1 MLVFVFNFDLFKFA
15 AAILEKGLLQVIS
28 NVETCSLI
36 HSGLYKQTEFS
47 FQSLLN
53 VLSFA
58 LSQEMNFSSN
68 EASDNGTNSTT
79 TASTACYVN
88 NSFSMKV
95 ARIVAYSLLILASLI
110 GNILIVTL
118 VCKYGR
124 ARKTINLAVV
134 NMAVANLVITTVYM
148 PRLIPMFLI
157 GTVWLVEGDFGYA
170 LCKMVPFL
178 HHVAIIASILTL
190 LTSGLDT
197 FCAVVFPLKNIFTT
211 KVARLAIFLTWALAI
226 AARMPYLMSLRT
238 KTSKGKQT
246 CSSNLSKLF
255 NNENAR
261 DIYYTFLFVMFYVL
275 PWLAIFIFYLIIAI
289 KLKTGE
295 TPRQESTTAARLKDL
310 RVKATRNVIKMMI
323 VITLVF
329 LVCWIAYFLAQVAYR
344 KVPCSFRFW
353 RLFLAH
359 CNCAINP
366 VLFIVFNTTVRRG
379 IKDIARKFRASHD
392 RNFVCDTFLGT
403 VFETTAFKKRKL
415 YISPPKPKS
424 RSRSLAFSINATIA
438 MATVGESN
446 RRAATRR
453 KVCNADEL
461 GIGNRGIE

>member
-1 MLVFVFNFDLFKFA
+1 
-15 AAILEKGLLQVIS
+15 
-28 NVETCSLI
+28 
-36 HSGLYKQTEFS
+36 
-47 FQSLLN
+47 
-53 VLSFA
+53 
-58 LSQEMNFSSN
+58 MNFSSN
-68 EASDNGTNSTT
+68 DTSSIGTSDTK

-88 NSFSMKV
+88 DPFSIKL
-95 ARIVAYSLLILASLI
+95 ARIVAYSVLILASLI
-110 GNILIVTL
+110 GNMLIVML
-118 VCKYGR
+118 VGKYGR

-148 PRLIPMFLI
+148 PRLIPMFMI
-157 GTVWLVEGDFGYA
+157 GTVWLVEGDLGYA
-170 LCKMVPFL
+170 LCMIIPFL
-178 HHVAIIASILTL
+178 HHVAIIASVLTL

-197 FCAVVFPLKNIFTT
+197 FCAMVFPLKKPFTT

-226 AARMPYLMSLRT
+226 VARLPYLISLRT

-246 CSSNLSKLF
+246 CGSDLNKLF

-261 DIYYTFLFVMFYVL
+261 DIYYMFLFVMFYVL

-289 KLKTGE
+289 KLKTGK
-295 TPRQESTTAARLKDL
+295 TPRQESATAARLKEL

-329 LVCWIAYFLAQVAYR
+329 LICWIAYFLAQIAYS

-366 VLFIVFNTTVRRG
+366 VLFAVFNTTVRRG
-379 IKDIARKFRASHD
+379 IKDVARKFRTSPRH
-392 RNFVCDTFLGT
+392 NYVCDTFLGSI
-403 VFETTAFKKRKL
+403 FQTTTIKKRKL
-415 YISPPKPKS
+415 YMSPAKRKG
-424 RSRSLAFSINATIA
+424 RSLTFSINATIN

-453 KVCNADEL
+453 KVDNVAEV
-461 GIGNRGIE
+461 GIVNQGEIEENNSSPNETLSFNTLK

>member
-1 MLVFVFNFDLFKFA
+1 
-15 AAILEKGLLQVIS
+15 
-28 NVETCSLI
+28 
-36 HSGLYKQTEFS
+36 
-47 FQSLLN
+47 
-53 VLSFA
+53 
-58 LSQEMNFSSN
+58 MNFSSN
-68 EASDNGTNSTT
+68 DTSSIGTSDTK

-88 NSFSMKV
+88 DPFSIKL
-95 ARIVAYSLLILASLI
+95 ARIVAYSVLILASLI
-110 GNILIVTL
+110 GNMLIVML
-118 VCKYGR
+118 VGKYGR

-148 PRLIPMFLI
+148 PRLIPMFMI
-157 GTVWLVEGDFGYA
+157 GTVWLVEGDLGYA
-170 LCKMVPFL
+170 LCMIIPFL
-178 HHVAIIASILTL
+178 HHVAIIASVLTL

-197 FCAVVFPLKNIFTT
+197 FCAMVFPLKKPFTT

-226 AARMPYLMSLRT
+226 VARLPYLISLRT

-246 CSSNLSKLF
+246 CGSDLNKLF

-261 DIYYTFLFVMFYVL
+261 DIYYMFLFVMFYVL

-289 KLKTGE
+289 KLKTGK
-295 TPRQESTTAARLKDL
+295 TPRQESVTAARLKEL

-323 VITLVF
+323 IITLVF
-329 LVCWIAYFLAQVAYR
+329 LICWIAYFLAQIAYS

-366 VLFIVFNTTVRRG
+366 VLFAVFNTTVRRG
-379 IKDIARKFRASHD
+379 IKDVARKFRTSPRH
-392 RNFVCDTFLGT
+392 NYVCDTFLGSI
-403 VFETTAFKKRKL
+403 FQTTTIKKRKL
-415 YISPPKPKS
+415 YMSPAKRKG
-424 RSRSLAFSINATIA
+424 RSLAFSINATIN

-453 KVCNADEL
+453 KVDNVAEV
-461 GIGNRGIE
+461 GIVNQGEIEENNSSPNETLSFNTLK

>member
-1 MLVFVFNFDLFKFA
+1 
-15 AAILEKGLLQVIS
+15 
-28 NVETCSLI
+28 
-36 HSGLYKQTEFS
+36 
-47 FQSLLN
+47 
-53 VLSFA
+53 
-58 LSQEMNFSSN
+58 MNFSSN

-88 NSFSMKV
+88 NSFSIKV

-157 GTVWLVEGDFGYA
+157 GSVWLVEGDFGYA

-178 HHVAIIASILTL
+178 HHVAIIASVLTL

-197 FCAVVFPLKNIFTT
+197 FCAVVFPLKKIFTT
-211 KVARLAIFLTWALAI
+211 KVARLVIFLTWALAI
-226 AARMPYLMSLRT
+226 AARMPYLISLRT
-238 KTSKGKQT
+238 KTSKGKQI
-246 CSSNLSKLF
+246 CSADLSKLF

-275 PWLAIFIFYLIIAI
+275 PWLAIFILYLIIAI
-289 KLKTGE
+289 KLKTGK
-295 TPRQESTTAARLKDL
+295 TPGQESTTAARLKEL

-344 KVPCSFRFW
+344 KVSCSFRFW

-366 VLFIVFNTTVRRG
+366 VLFVVFNIRRG

-403 VFETTAFKKRKL
+403 IFETTAFKKRKL
-415 YISPPKPKS
+415 HNSPAKRKS
-424 RSRSLAFSINATIA
+424 RSRSLAMAFSINATIT

-453 KVCNADEL
+453 KVYNAEEL
-461 GIGNRGIE
+461 GIGNRGTEENNSSPNESLSFYTLK

>member
-1 MLVFVFNFDLFKFA
+1 
-15 AAILEKGLLQVIS
+15 
-28 NVETCSLI
+28 
-36 HSGLYKQTEFS
+36 
-47 FQSLLN
+47 
-53 VLSFA
+53 
-58 LSQEMNFSSN
+58 MNFSSN
-68 EASDNGTNSTT
+68 NSSDDGTSSTT

-88 NSFSMKV
+88 DPFSIKV
-95 ARIVAYSLLILASLI
+95 ARVVAYSVLILASLI

-157 GTVWLVEGDFGYA
+157 GTAWLVEGELGYA

-178 HHVAIIASILTL
+178 HHVAIIASVLTL

-197 FCAVVFPLKNIFTT
+197 FCAVVFPLKNPFTT
-211 KVARLAIFLTWALAI
+211 KVARLVIFLTWALAI
-226 AARMPYLMSLRT
+226 AARLPYLMSLRT

-246 CSSNLSKLF
+246 CGSDLSKLF
-255 NNENAR
+255 NNDNAR
-261 DIYYTFLFVMFYVL
+261 QIYYTFLFVMFYVL
-275 PWLAIFIFYLIIAI
+275 PWLGIFVFYLIIAI
-289 KLKTGE
+289 KLKTGK
-295 TPRQESTTAARLKDL
+295 TPQQESTTAARLKQL

-323 VITLVF
+323 VISFVF

-366 VLFIVFNTTVRRG
+366 ILFVIFNTTVRRG
-379 IKDIARKFRASHD
+379 IKDIARKFQASH
-392 RNFVCDTFLGT
+392 RHNYVCDTFLGT
-403 VFETTAFKKRKL
+403 VFQTTTIKKRKL
-415 YISPPKPKS
+415 YISPAKRKS
-424 RSRSLAFSINATIA
+424 RSRSLAFSINATLN
-438 MATVGESN
+438 MATFGEVN
-446 RRAATRR
+446 RQAATRR
-453 KVCNADEL
+453 KVSDADEL
-461 GIGNRGIE
+461 GIGNQGIEENNSSPNESLSFNTLK

>member
-1 MLVFVFNFDLFKFA
+1 
-15 AAILEKGLLQVIS
+15 
-28 NVETCSLI
+28 
-36 HSGLYKQTEFS
+36 
-47 FQSLLN
+47 
-53 VLSFA
+53 
-58 LSQEMNFSSN
+58 MNFSSN
-68 EASDNGTNSTT
+68 DTSSIGTSNTK

-88 NSFSMKV
+88 DPFSIKL
-95 ARIVAYSLLILASLI
+95 ARIVAYSILILASLI
-110 GNILIVTL
+110 GNMLIVML
-118 VCKYGR
+118 VGKYGR

-148 PRLIPMFLI
+148 PRLIPMFMI
-157 GTVWLVEGDFGYA
+157 GTVWLVEGDLGYA
-170 LCKMVPFL
+170 LCMIIPFL
-178 HHVAIIASILTL
+178 HHVAIIASVLTL

-197 FCAVVFPLKNIFTT
+197 FCAMVFPLKKPFTT

-226 AARMPYLMSLRT
+226 VARLPYLISLRT

-246 CSSNLSKLF
+246 CGSDLNKLF

-261 DIYYTFLFVMFYVL
+261 DIYYMFLFVMFYVL

-289 KLKTGE
+289 KLKTGK
-295 TPRQESTTAARLKDL
+295 TPRQESVTAARLKEL

-323 VITLVF
+323 IITLVF
-329 LVCWIAYFLAQVAYR
+329 LICWIAYFLAQIAYS

-366 VLFIVFNTTVRRG
+366 VLFAVFNTTVRRG
-379 IKDIARKFRASHD
+379 IKDVARKFRTSPRH
-392 RNFVCDTFLGT
+392 NYVCDTFLGSI
-403 VFETTAFKKRKL
+403 FQTTTIKKRKL
-415 YISPPKPKS
+415 YMSPAKRKG
-424 RSRSLAFSINATIA
+424 RSLTFSINATIN

-453 KVCNADEL
+453 KVDNVAEV
-461 GIGNRGIE
+461 GIVNQGEIEENNSSPNETLSFNTLK

>member
-1 MLVFVFNFDLFKFA
+1 
-15 AAILEKGLLQVIS
+15 
-28 NVETCSLI
+28 
-36 HSGLYKQTEFS
+36 
-47 FQSLLN
+47 
-53 VLSFA
+53 
-58 LSQEMNFSSN
+58 MNFSSN
-68 EASDNGTNSTT
+68 DAASNGTSSTST
-79 TASTACYVN
+79 VSTACYVN
-88 NSFSMKV
+88 NAFSIKV
-95 ARIVAYSLLILASLI
+95 ARIVAYSVLILASLI

-124 ARKTINLAVV
+124 ARKTINLAVL

-178 HHVAIIASILTL
+178 HHVAIIASVLTL
-190 LTSGLDT
+190 LTSSLDT
-197 FCAVVFPLKNIFTT
+197 FCAVVFPLKTIFTT

-226 AARMPYLMSLRT
+226 AARLPYLMSLRT

-246 CSSNLSKLF
+246 CGSDLSTLF

-261 DIYYTFLFVMFYVL
+261 DIYYTFLFVMFCVL

-289 KLKTGE
+289 KLKTGK
-295 TPRQESTTAARLKDL
+295 TPLQESTTAARLKEL
-310 RVKATRNVIKMMI
+310 RVKATRNVIKMMT

-329 LVCWIAYFLAQVAYR
+329 LVCWIAYFLAQVAFGT
-344 KVPCSFRFW
+344 VPCSFRFW

-366 VLFIVFNTTVRRG
+366 VLFVVFNTTVRRG
-379 IKDIARKFRASHD
+379 IKDIARKFRTSHD
-392 RNFVCDTFLGT
+392 YNYVCDTFLGT
-403 VFETTAFKKRKL
+403 IFQTTAIKRRKL
-415 YISPPKPKS
+415 YISPAKRKG
-424 RSRSLAFSINATIA
+424 RSRSLAFSINASIN
-438 MATVGESN
+438 MASVGEPN

-453 KVCNADEL
+453 KVGNADEL
-461 GIGNRGIE
+461 GTGNQGIEENNSSPNESLNFNTLK

>member
-1 MLVFVFNFDLFKFA
+1 
-15 AAILEKGLLQVIS
+15 
-28 NVETCSLI
+28 
-36 HSGLYKQTEFS
+36 
-47 FQSLLN
+47 
-53 VLSFA
+53 
-58 LSQEMNFSSN
+58 MNFSSN
-68 EASDNGTNSTT
+68 DTSENGTSSTM

-88 NSFSMKV
+88 NPFSVKV
-95 ARIVAYSLLILASLI
+95 ARIVAYSVLILASLI

-118 VCKYGR
+118 VCKYGG

-157 GTVWLVEGDFGYA
+157 GAVWLVEGDLGYA

-178 HHVAIIASILTL
+178 HHVAIIASVLTL

-197 FCAVVFPLKNIFTT
+197 FFAVVFPLKNLFTT

-246 CSSNLSKLF
+246 CGSDLSKLF

-275 PWLAIFIFYLIIAI
+275 PWLAILIFYLIIAI
-289 KLKTGE
+289 KLKTGK
-295 TPRQESTTAARLKDL
+295 TPRQESTTAARLKEL

-329 LVCWIAYFLAQVAYR
+329 LVCWIAYFLAQVAFR

-366 VLFIVFNTTVRRG
+366 VLFVVFNPTVRRG
-379 IKDIARKFRASHD
+379 IKEIARKYRASH
-392 RNFVCDTFLGT
+392 RHNFACDTFFST
-403 VFETTAFKKRKL
+403 IFQATTTKKRKL
-415 YISPPKPKS
+415 CI
-424 RSRSLAFSINATIA
+424 SLAKHSGTSPAFPIDTTINMT
-438 MATVGESN
+438 TVGESS
-446 RRAATRR
+446 RRRTCTRR
-453 KVCNADEL
+453 NVNNGDEL
-461 GIGNRGIE
+461 GIENQGIEENQNSPTKSFSFSAL

>member
-1 MLVFVFNFDLFKFA
+1 
-15 AAILEKGLLQVIS
+15 
-28 NVETCSLI
+28 
-36 HSGLYKQTEFS
+36 
-47 FQSLLN
+47 
-53 VLSFA
+53 
-58 LSQEMNFSSN
+58 MNSSSN
-68 EASDNGTNSTT
+68 DASNNGTSSTT

-88 NSFSMKV
+88 DPFSVKV
-95 ARIVAYSLLILASLI
+95 ARIVAYSVLILASLI

-157 GTVWLVEGDFGYA
+157 GTVWLVQGDLGYA
-170 LCKMVPFL
+170 LCKIVPFL
-178 HHVAIIASILTL
+178 HHVAIIASVLTL

-197 FCAVVFPLKNIFTT
+197 FFAVVFPLKNVFTT

-226 AARMPYLMSLRT
+226 AARMPYLISLRT
-238 KTSKGKQT
+238 MTSKGKQT
-246 CSSNLSKLF
+246 CDSYLSKLF
-255 NNENAR
+255 NNDNAR
-261 DIYYTFLFVMFYVL
+261 DIYYTFLFVMFFLL

-289 KLKTGE
+289 KLKTGK
-295 TPRQESTTAARLKDL
+295 TPRQESTTAARLKEL

-329 LVCWIAYFLAQVAYR
+329 LVCWIAYFLAQVAFR

-366 VLFIVFNTTVRRG
+366 VLVVVFNTTVRRG
-379 IKDIARKFRASHD
+379 IKDITSKFRISHD
-392 RNFVCDTFLGT
+392 QNYVTFLGKI
-403 VFETTAFKKRKL
+403 FQTTTIKKRKL
-415 YISPPKPKS
+415 CISPAKLKN
-424 RSRSLAFSINATIA
+424 RSRSLAFSINATIN
-438 MATVGESN
+438 MATVGESS
-446 RRAATRR
+446 RRAVTRR
-453 KVCNADEL
+453 KVGIADDL
-461 GIGNRGIE
+461 GIGNKGIEENNSSPNESLSFNALK

>member
-1 MLVFVFNFDLFKFA
+1 
-15 AAILEKGLLQVIS
+15 
-28 NVETCSLI
+28 
-36 HSGLYKQTEFS
+36 
-47 FQSLLN
+47 
-53 VLSFA
+53 
-58 LSQEMNFSSN
+58 MNSSSN
-68 EASDNGTNSTT
+68 DASYNGTSSTT

-88 NSFSMKV
+88 DPFSVKV
-95 ARIVAYSLLILASLI
+95 ARIVAYSVLIIASLI

-157 GTVWLVEGDFGYA
+157 GTVWLEQGDLGYA

-178 HHVAIIASILTL
+178 HHVAIIASVLTL

-197 FCAVVFPLKNIFTT
+197 FCAVIFPLKNPFTT
-211 KVARLAIFLTWALAI
+211 KAARVAIFLTWALAF

-238 KTSKGKQT
+238 KTSNDKQT
-246 CSSNLSKLF
+246 CGSDLSKLF
-255 NNENAR
+255 NNDNAR

-289 KLKTGE
+289 KLKTGK
-295 TPRQESTTAARLKDL
+295 TPKQESTTAARLKEL

-329 LVCWIAYFLAQVAYR
+329 LVCWIAYFLAQVAFR

-366 VLFIVFNTTVRRG
+366 VLFVVFNTTVRRG
-379 IKDIARKFRASHD
+379 IKDITSKFRISH
-392 RNFVCDTFLGT
+392 NQNYVCDTFLGKI
-403 VFETTAFKKRKL
+403 FQTTTIKKRKL
-415 YISPPKPKS
+415 CISPGKRKN
-424 RSRSLAFSINATIA
+424 RSRSLAFSINATIN

-446 RRAATRR
+446 RRAVTRR
-453 KVCNADEL
+453 KVGIADEL
-461 GIGNRGIE
+461 GTGNKGIEENDSSPNKSLSFNTLK

>member
-1 MLVFVFNFDLFKFA
+1 
-15 AAILEKGLLQVIS
+15 
-28 NVETCSLI
+28 
-36 HSGLYKQTEFS
+36 
-47 FQSLLN
+47 
-53 VLSFA
+53 
-58 LSQEMNFSSN
+58 MNFSSN
-68 EASDNGTNSTT
+68 DTSSIGTSNTK

-88 NSFSMKV
+88 DPFSIKL
-95 ARIVAYSLLILASLI
+95 ARIVAYSVLILASLI
-110 GNILIVTL
+110 GNMLIVML
-118 VCKYGR
+118 VGKYGR

-148 PRLIPMFLI
+148 PRLIPMFMI
-157 GTVWLVEGDFGYA
+157 GTVWLVEGDLGYA
-170 LCKMVPFL
+170 LCMIIPFL
-178 HHVAIIASILTL
+178 HHVAIIASVLTL

-197 FCAVVFPLKNIFTT
+197 FCAMVFPLKKPFTT

-226 AARMPYLMSLRT
+226 VARLPYLISLRT

-246 CSSNLSKLF
+246 CGSDLNKLF

-261 DIYYTFLFVMFYVL
+261 DIYYMFLFVMFYVL

-289 KLKTGE
+289 KLKTGK
-295 TPRQESTTAARLKDL
+295 TPRQESATAARLKEL

-323 VITLVF
+323 IITLVF
-329 LVCWIAYFLAQVAYR
+329 LICWIAYFLAQIAYS

-366 VLFIVFNTTVRRG
+366 VLFAVFNTTVRRG
-379 IKDIARKFRASHD
+379 IKDVARKFRTSPRH
-392 RNFVCDTFLGT
+392 NYVCDTFLGSI
-403 VFETTAFKKRKL
+403 FQTTTIKKRKL
-415 YISPPKPKS
+415 YMSPAKRKG
-424 RSRSLAFSINATIA
+424 RSLTFSINATIN

-453 KVCNADEL
+453 KVDNVAEV
-461 GIGNRGIE
+461 GIVNQGEIEENNSSPNETLSFNTLK

>member
-1 MLVFVFNFDLFKFA
+1 
-15 AAILEKGLLQVIS
+15 
-28 NVETCSLI
+28 
-36 HSGLYKQTEFS
+36 
-47 FQSLLN
+47 
-53 VLSFA
+53 
-58 LSQEMNFSSN
+58 MNFSSN
-68 EASDNGTNSTT
+68 DTASNGTSSTST
-79 TASTACYVN
+79 VSTACYVN
-88 NSFSMKV
+88 NAFSIKV
-95 ARIVAYSLLILASLI
+95 ARIVAYSVLILASLI

-124 ARKTINLAVV
+124 ARKTINLAVL

-178 HHVAIIASILTL
+178 HHVAIIASVLTL

-197 FCAVVFPLKNIFTT
+197 FCAVVFPLKTIFTT

-226 AARMPYLMSLRT
+226 AARLPYLMSLRT
-238 KTSKGKQT
+238 KTSKGKQI
-246 CSSNLSKLF
+246 CGSDLSTLF

-289 KLKTGE
+289 KLKTGK
-295 TPRQESTTAARLKDL
+295 TPLQESTTAARLKEL
-310 RVKATRNVIKMMI
+310 RVKATRNVIKMMT

-329 LVCWIAYFLAQVAYR
+329 LVCWIAYFLAQVAFGT
-344 KVPCSFRFW
+344 VPCSFRFW

-366 VLFIVFNTTVRRG
+366 VLFVVFDPTVRTG
-379 IKDIARKFRASHD
+379 IKDIARKYRASH
-392 RNFVCDTFLGT
+392 RLSYVCDTF
-403 VFETTAFKKRKL
+403 FSTAATKKQKLSISPTKRK
-415 YISPPKPKS
+415 S
-424 RSRSLAFSINATIA
+424 RAWEFSINATTNTT
-438 MATVGESN
+438 TVGESG
-446 RRAATRR
+446 RRTLTRR
-453 KVCNADEL
+453 NVGNADDL
-461 GIGNRGIE
+461 GIRNQGIEENHNSPNECLSFSTL